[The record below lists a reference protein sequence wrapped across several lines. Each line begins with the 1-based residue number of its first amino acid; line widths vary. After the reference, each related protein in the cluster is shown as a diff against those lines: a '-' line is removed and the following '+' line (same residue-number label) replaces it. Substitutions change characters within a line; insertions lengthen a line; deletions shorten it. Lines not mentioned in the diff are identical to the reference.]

1 MCLIDYI
8 QNKLKDK
15 KLNKLILSIC
25 LENDQFKSIKH
36 KFIYFNKINLF
47 FFKINVF
54 FLNLHFN

>member
-25 LENDQFKSIKH
+25 LENDQFKPIKH
-36 KFIYFNKINLF
+36 KFIYFKKINLF

-54 FLNLHFN
+54 F